1 LEFNLLKNETYMNLD
16 QSLLVK
22 PSNSSVPKLM
32 SQPGTAIPSTVND
45 KRILRAHIARRYISG
60 IGVEI
65 GALGTPLD
73 LPPSAQA
80 IYVDRLSLEDLRNEY
95 PELAHRELR
104 SPDVIDDGEMLHKF
118 DKGSLDF
125 IIANHVLEHCENLLG
140 TLAAHASKLRKGGRL
155 FYAVPNRDFTFDRH
169 RQVTPF
175 EHLVEDYLDGS
186 EKHRAAHYLEWAT
199 LVEGLKGVDAQ
210 ARAVQLQQA
219 KYSIH
224 YHAWDAKA
232 LMRTLALGTEFINF
246 PGFVAHFELNL
257 HEIICVLIRT
267 D

>member
-1 LEFNLLKNETYMNLD
+1 VAI
-16 QSLLVK
+16 QST
-22 PSNSSVPKLM
+22 
-32 SQPGTAIPSTVND
+32 GND
-45 KRILRAHIARRYISG
+45 KRILRSHIARRYISG
-60 IGVEI
+60 TGIEI

-73 LPPSAQA
+73 LPQSAQA
-80 IYVDRLSLEDLRNEY
+80 IYVDRLSLEDLRAEY
-95 PELAHRELR
+95 PELAHRKLQ

-118 DKGSLDF
+118 DEGSLDF

-140 TLAAHASKLRKGGRL
+140 TLSVHVSKLRKGGRL
-155 FYAVPNRDFTFDRH
+155 FYAVPNRDHTFDRN
-169 RQVTPF
+169 RPVTPF
-175 EHLVEDYLDGS
+175 EHLVEDYLDGP

-199 LVEGLKGVDAQ
+199 LVEGLKGADAQ
-210 ARAVQLQQA
+210 ARADHLQQA

-232 LMRTLALGTEFINF
+232 LFRTLALGTEFIKF